1 MGRGQFQL
9 MDKRGWLPKAVLADG
24 LIVTL
29 LVSVI
34 FATTL
39 KNRLHHKFGADVG
52 GMQLGRG

>member
-39 KNRLHHKFGADVG
+39 KNRLHHEFEADVE